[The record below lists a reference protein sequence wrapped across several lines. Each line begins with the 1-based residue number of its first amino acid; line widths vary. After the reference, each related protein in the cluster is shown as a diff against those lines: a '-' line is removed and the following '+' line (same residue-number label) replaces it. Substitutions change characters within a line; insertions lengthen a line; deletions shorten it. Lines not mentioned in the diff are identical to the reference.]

1 MVVKAGQVADVVE
14 AEAGGA
20 LERRAGDEQQRNDEL
35 RGHGDAKQGHRD
47 EHHAQHRNGVGVHAR
62 DVVAVLEHC

>member
-35 RGHGDAKQGHRD
+35 RGHGEAKQGHRD
-47 EHHAQHRNGVGVHAR
+47 QHHAPGW
-62 DVVAVLEHC
+62 

>member
-35 RGHGDAKQGHRD
+35 RGHGEAKQGHRD
-47 EHHAQHRNGVGVHAR
+47 QHHAPGGENGKSSTLRRTEAGS
-62 DVVAVLEHC
+62 